1 MIKKILNKIKTS
13 IWLYP
18 SLYSLI
24 ALALSFLT
32 SLIDRFYSS
41 GTHIFAFDFFYTST
55 NLAQSVLGIVASAFI
70 TIATFTFS
78 TTMVVLTMYSSQFT
92 PRVVENFLNNETTMK
107 SFGIFLS
114 GFIYAI
120 TSLLFLNIN
129 QSGNLVIAASV
140 AVVYVIVGLIYFL
153 VFIHNVST
161 YIQANGLILR
171 LQKEAQGKIGTYCNQ
186 VHQANIISDRPLE
199 KIIEGKTK
207 SIITSDDDGYIQEID
222 TIRLQKIAQLHG
234 LIIRINKVV
243 GQFVSTES
251 RMITV
256 FSEAPQQLKL
266 EIARE
271 IKHCIWIGNKKTE
284 SQDFAFTIQK
294 IVEIALRALSPG
306 INDPYTA
313 IHCSKIIGVLL
324 RELAN
329 VDKGYI
335 VLRDENTSGFV
346 VYEAYDFEIILFDA
360 FHQIV
365 LYGQTDARVVMG
377 IFKSL
382 KIIAGKASVT
392 NLEVIKEYA
401 EIVYN
406 KLPRDRYDVL
416 EYKKITR
423 EFRQLLNED
432 VNKLNA

>member
-1 MIKKILNKIKTS
+1 M
-13 IWLYP
+13 
-18 SLYSLI
+18 
-24 ALALSFLT
+24 LT
-32 SLIDRFYSS
+32 I
-41 GTHIFAFDFFYTST
+41 H
-55 NLAQSVLGIVASAFI
+55 
-70 TIATFTFS
+70 
-78 TTMVVLTMYSSQFT
+78 SSQFT

-207 SIITSDDDGYIQEID
+207 SIITNDDDGYIQEID

-266 EIARE
+266 
-271 IKHCIWIGNKKTE
+271 
-284 SQDFAFTIQK
+284 
-294 IVEIALRALSPG
+294 EIALRALSPG